1 MKYSEVLNP
10 YQPLETGDFMY
21 RYYINDREYI
31 IYSPERNKISC
42 LELFDFK
49 DLSAYQ
55 LSVSIQ
61 AKVQVQ
67 SKNEELK
74 EFSFDYVCSKEDLI
88 AYLFD
93 ITEGKTEIR
102 KVRKV
107 SNNQGYFLFELKKA
121 PKIRNFYQFNPE
133 NKDYQLVFDNN
144 ICCAAMHE
152 DITSDIVNVC
162 WNPVVFSILEGQTE
176 QKNTS
181 YLLPSSNPILCAHV
195 CKKAQERNARINLY
209 IGKNSMKALL
219 FFSYYIAFK
228 GIAKSFSIFS
238 DSKQVTVEM
247 EHWNPVTVVKFMS
260 KMQNTINEKL
270 KKQFGEEDEVTI
282 YRLESVAGK
291 SFLVFPNHSLA
302 IDVFFR
308 NIIPLYGLE
317 NIEYIE
323 IPLVTKR

>member
-10 YQPLETGDFMY
+10 YQPIETGDFMY

-67 SKNEELK
+67 SESEKLK
-74 EFSFDYVCSKEDLI
+74 EFSFDHVCSKENLI

-93 ITEGKTEIR
+93 ITIRKTGIR

-133 NKDYQLVFDNN
+133 SKEYQLVFDND
-144 ICCAAMHE
+144 ICCTAIHE
-152 DITSDIVNVC
+152 DVTSDVVNVC
-162 WNPVVFSILEGQTE
+162 WNPVTFSVLEGQTE

-195 CKKAQERNARINLY
+195 CKKAQDRNARINLY
-209 IGKNSMKALL
+209 VGKNDMEALL

-228 GIAKSFSIFS
+228 EIKKSFSIFP

-270 KKQFGEEDEVTI
+270 RKLFGEEGEVTI

-291 SFLVFPNHSLA
+291 SFLTFPNHPLA
-302 IDVFFR
+302 IDVFFQ

-317 NIEYIE
+317 NIEYVKM
-323 IPLVTKR
+323 PLN